1 MPRSRI
7 LIMAGENNTSTSDE
21 SRYAPKLAHKRRKA
35 DQFSRN
41 TLTTKQ
47 QPQNTPGLR
56 SWGNGSEG
64 GYAPRPF
71 ASLPP
76 RMVRALRLMCL
87 LTAAIKLSLRRKMD
101 VRPQGWGSRVC
112 TGPEGSVGSRL
123 PRLHPNVRAW
133 VACLEQLL
141 LIVQVE

>member
-1 MPRSRI
+1 
-7 LIMAGENNTSTSDE
+7 MAGENNTSTSDE
-21 SRYAPKLAHKRRKA
+21 SRFAPNLVYKRRKA

-76 RMVRALRLMCL
+76 RRVRALRLMCL
-87 LTAAIKLSLRRKMD
+87 WTAAIKLSLRRKMY

-112 TGPEGSVGSRL
+112 TGPEGSVGSRVA
-123 PRLHPNVRAW
+123 RLHPNVRVWAT
-133 VACLEQLL
+133 CLERLP